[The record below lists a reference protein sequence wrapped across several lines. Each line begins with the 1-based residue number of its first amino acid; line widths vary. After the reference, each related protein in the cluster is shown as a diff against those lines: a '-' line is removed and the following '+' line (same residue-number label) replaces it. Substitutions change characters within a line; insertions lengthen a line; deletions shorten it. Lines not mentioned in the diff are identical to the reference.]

1 MFVPENVNIIGSDD
15 VTTCIV
21 AILRHTGKS
30 HLTVQYYY
38 FVLILQWQ
46 SENSNDVH

>member
-30 HLTVQYYY
+30 YLTVLL
-38 FVLILQWQ
+38 FWILQWQ